1 MPELVKISEMTAIAG
16 ASVSPAS
23 DLVAL
28 VDTSAAETKKIAVSE
43 LFRVY
48 ENDELKAWTNSG
60 AFAITSATRDSDGVI
75 TTATVAWPDGS
86 AGTFTRTT
94 KNAIWLVID
103 AYTVTHSAS
112 GKTVTQAA
120 VTRDS
125 NGNITAQPS
134 LTVA

>member
-1 MPELVKISEMTAIAG
+1 MTAIVG

-23 DLVAL
+23 DLLTL

-60 AFAITSATRDSDGVI
+60 SFAVISATRDSDGVI
-75 TTATVAWPDGS
+75 TAAAVSWPDGS

-94 KNAIWLVID
+94 KNSTFLTID
-103 AYTVTHSAS
+103 AYTVTHTDS
-112 GKTVTQAA
+112 GKTVTQPA

-125 NGNITAQPS
+125 NGNVTTQPA
-134 LTVA
+134 LTIA

>member
-1 MPELVKISEMTAIAG
+1 M
-16 ASVSPAS
+16 SPAS

-94 KNAIWLVID
+94 KNATFLTID
-103 AYTVTHSAS
+103 AYTVTHTDS
-112 GKTVTQAA
+112 GKTVTQTA

-125 NGNITAQPS
+125 NGNVTAQPA
-134 LTVA
+134 LTIA

>member
-1 MPELVKISEMTAIAG
+1 MTAIAG

-28 VDTSAAETKKIAVSE
+28 VDTSAAETKRIAVSE

-60 AFAITSATRDSDGVI
+60 AYSITSATRDSDGVI
-75 TTATVAWPDGS
+75 TTATVSWPDGS
-86 AGTFTRTT
+86 AGTFTRTA
-94 KNAIWLVID
+94 KNATFLTID
-103 AYTVTHSAS
+103 AYTVTHTDS
-112 GKTVTQAA
+112 GKTVTQPA

-125 NGNITAQPS
+125 NGNVTSQPA
-134 LTVA
+134 LTIA